1 VQKETWAVGPGFF
14 ALSPIWCIDEGTC
27 PAINQDET
35 GVNFNLEAIV
45 VSLCQ
50 ELSHL

>member
-1 VQKETWAVGPGFF
+1 MQETRAVGPGFF
-14 ALSPIWCIDEGTC
+14 AFSPNWCIDEGTC
-27 PAINQDET
+27 HAIIQDET
-35 GVNFNLEAIV
+35 GVNFNLEAIA